1 MHIVILLQ
9 TAFSIWMLVDAIRR
23 RAPEYWWLIILV
35 PFGEWAYFF
44 AIKLPDTRFAVNLK
58 RQLYTKRVSLP
69 SLRLAFAETP
79 SHKNRVQ
86 LAQSLHDHG
95 EYAEAAEHFEQ
106 VLRGNED
113 DKESLQGYALCSL
126 ESDNRDMAVRTL
138 ERLVDLD
145 IAYAEYGPCSDLVAL
160 YVEDG
165 RRDEAIALLE
175 RACKT
180 SGRIGPRCMLAAH
193 LLEAGRTDAARQHL
207 TQGLH
212 AYASSPRFVRRRD
225 RAQAR
230 KARVLLRRV

>member
-1 MHIVILLQ
+1 MSNQRRPTGSRQLPTIHPHYRVASACNHRVVSAWYRLMHIVILLQ

-44 AIKLPDTRFAVNLK
+44 AIKLPDTRFAANLK

-69 SLRLAFAETP
+69 SLRLAFEETP
-79 SHKNRVQ
+79 SHENRVR

-126 ESDNRDMAVRTL
+126 EIDNRDTCRF
-138 ERLVDLD
+138 
-145 IAYAEYGPCSDLVAL
+145 
-160 YVEDG
+160 
-165 RRDEAIALLE
+165 
-175 RACKT
+175 RA
-180 SGRIGPRCMLAAH
+180 
-193 LLEAGRTDAARQHL
+193 
-207 TQGLH
+207 
-212 AYASSPRFVRRRD
+212 
-225 RAQAR
+225 
-230 KARVLLRRV
+230 